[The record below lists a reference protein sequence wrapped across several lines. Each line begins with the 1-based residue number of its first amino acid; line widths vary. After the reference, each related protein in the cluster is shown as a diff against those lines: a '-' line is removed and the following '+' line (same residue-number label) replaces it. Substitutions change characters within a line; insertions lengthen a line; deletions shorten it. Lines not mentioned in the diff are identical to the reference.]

1 MIKEVANY
9 IETELPVFVIGAK
22 LQVGHWNESA
32 PNRATLLLESGGT
45 PNEFL
50 SDRKDPYMLQ
60 VLSRAETYMTA
71 RDDAYSIYNL
81 LHLKTQLNFES
92 IYEINVVSA
101 TSVPQSL
108 GEDDKGRFLFT
119 TNYIFR
125 CRKI

>member
-81 LHLKTQLNFES
+81 LHLKNQLNLEDAFEV
-92 IYEINVVSA
+92 NVVSA
-101 TSVPQSL
+101 VSVPQSL
-108 GEDDKGRFLFT
+108 GEDGKGRFLFS

-125 CRKI
+125 CRKL